1 VISSLLAGRLLG
13 PQIQRAL
20 GRGRRRWS
28 SQLVIACEFVWNATQ
43 LTVVK
48 STFLAECSQNQV
60 TAQLLGFC
68 TDRADFQKKAVC
80 GFGVRTIRK
89 RQGLVLP
96 RALAKMVAKMTWK
109 ALLNWRY

>member
-1 VISSLLAGRLLG
+1 MISSLLAGRLLG
-13 PQIQRAL
+13 HQIQRAL

-68 TDRADFQKKAVC
+68 TDRADFQKKRFVDLASEL
-80 GFGVRTIRK
+80 FGS
-89 RQGLVLP
+89 G
-96 RALAKMVAKMTWK
+96 K
-109 ALLNWRY
+109 ALSYRARWPKWWQR